1 MNETLDKIYHLIDL
15 FHFQENSY
23 SNHFGFSPENTK
35 QRVENIH
42 ANAQIS

>member
-1 MNETLDKIYHLIDL
+1 MNETLDKIYHLIDSFPFL
-15 FHFQENSY
+15 ENSY
-23 SNHFGFSPENTK
+23 STHFDFSPENRK